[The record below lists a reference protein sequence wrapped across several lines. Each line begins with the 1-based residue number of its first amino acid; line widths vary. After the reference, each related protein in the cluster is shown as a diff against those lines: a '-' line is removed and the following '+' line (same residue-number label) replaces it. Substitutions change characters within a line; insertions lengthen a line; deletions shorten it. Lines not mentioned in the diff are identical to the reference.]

1 MARKAIHAPI
11 LYFFLFVLFAQ
22 TTLLADPGVKIRE
35 EPITLPTYKIAEP
48 DSNPMFFEGEVYQG
62 ASKIIYPYPFLDGI
76 TDEKTDKT
84 YTAVYLENEYIK
96 ISFLPELGGRLF
108 TGLDKTNNY
117 NFFYRQLVVKPAL
130 IGMLGAWIS
139 GGIEWCVLHHH
150 RATTYMP
157 VDHTIVENP
166 NGSRTLWLG
175 ETELRHR
182 IKWIIGATLF
192 PGKSYMQ
199 ITGKIYNRTPYQHS
213 FLYWANVAVHANDN
227 YQVMFPPS
235 VCCAFYHAKNDFTHW
250 PISNETYQGVDYR
263 GVDLS
268 WWKNHPEPVS
278 FFAWDLQEDF
288 SGGYDHGK
296 NAGLVHV
303 GNHHVL
309 PSAKLWEFSPGPTG
323 RLWDKI
329 LSDNNEPYAELMVGG
344 FSDNQPDYSWLGPYE
359 VKTWTQYWY
368 PVRDIGG
375 FKNANLDAAVN
386 LEFIQPDKAK
396 LGFNA
401 TSKYQNAKV
410 VLKAKDKILFEQSLT
425 IAPDKPF
432 VADVNIPAGIKQTDL
447 EAILLS
453 SSGDQLISY
462 RPLEKTYDPNLPGT
476 VKAPPAPKDVN
487 SVEELYLIG
496 LRIMQFHNPTVDP
509 LPYFEEALRRDPG
522 DSRVNTALGLDY
534 NKRGLYS
541 EAEKKLQTAVE
552 RIVKNYTRPRN
563 CEPYYQLGL
572 ALKAQGKF
580 DQAYD
585 NFYRATWDYAFHAPA
600 YYQLAEISCIKGNFA
615 QAVEHIDNS
624 LSTNALNTKAK
635 NLKVA
640 ALRKLGRLEQAGR
653 IASDVLA
660 ADPIDFLATNEL
672 YLIAYAK
679 GSTGE
684 STKIINDLKKKM
696 RDDPQSYIELACD
709 YFNFGLY
716 DDAVN
721 VLERAARADK
731 KPLSSYPMLYY
742 WLGFL
747 NQKRNDPNNAAK
759 YYGLSAKMP
768 LDLCFP
774 FRNEEI
780 DVLKAAAAHNPQD
793 PHACYLLGN
802 VLYDKQPQNAIKAW
816 EKSADLDAGFPTVHR
831 NLGWACYRAEN
842 NIPKAIAAYE
852 KSIACNSKDPRV
864 LAELDSLYGLAG
876 VSLEKRLALLE
887 ANLDTVVKRDDCYTR
902 YVTALV
908 QLARYDDAIKCLS
921 TRHFHSREGGGEVR
935 EVYLNA
941 HLLRGQK
948 NLAAKDCNHALADFL
963 AASEFPENLEVGRPK
978 LDRRSPQL
986 NYFLAAAYETL
997 GNADKAKEHYTKSAL
1012 QQRTSDWPETLYYQG
1027 QSFAK
1032 LGQNDKA
1039 KQIFDKLIETAD
1051 KKLAE
1056 GVAIDFF
1063 AKFGEKQTKEE
1074 RLADAHYILALGYL
1088 GNAQKDRAKTEL
1100 LKAIDLYP
1108 NHLWAKSQLA
1118 QLK

>member
-1 MARKAIHAPI
+1 
-11 LYFFLFVLFAQ
+11 
-22 TTLLADPGVKIRE
+22 
-35 EPITLPTYKIAEP
+35 
-48 DSNPMFFEGEVYQG
+48 MFFKGEVYQG
-62 ASKIIYPYPFLDGI
+62 ASKVIYPYPFLDGI
-76 TDEKTDKT
+76 TDEKADKT

-96 ISFLPELGGRLF
+96 LSFLPELGGRLF

-117 NFFYRQLVVKPAL
+117 DFFYRHLVIKPSL

-166 NGSRTLWLG
+166 DGSRTLWLG

-182 IKWIIGATLF
+182 IKWIIGATVY

-199 ITGKIYNRTPYQHS
+199 ITGKIYNRTPYQNS

-227 YQVMFPPS
+227 YQVIFPPS
-235 VCCAFYHAKNDFTHW
+235 VCYAFYHAKNDFTHW
-250 PISNETYQGVDYR
+250 PVSNETYQGVDYH

-375 FKNANLDAAVN
+375 FKNANLNAAVN
-386 LEFIQPDKAK
+386 LELIQPDKAK

-401 TSKYQNAKV
+401 TSEYQNAKV
-410 VLKAKDKILFEQSLT
+410 VLKAKDKILFEQSLF

-432 VADVNIPAGIKQTDL
+432 LIDVNVPAGTKQTDL
-447 EAILLS
+447 EAVLLS

-462 RPLEKTYDPNLPGT
+462 RPIEKTYDPNLPDT
-476 VKAPPAPKDVN
+476 VKAPPPPKDVN

-522 DSRVNTALGLDY
+522 DSRVNTVLGLDY

-552 RIVKNYTRPRN
+552 RIAKNYTRPRN

-572 ALKAQGKF
+572 ALRAQGKF

-585 NFYRATWDYAFHAPA
+585 NFYRATWDYAFHSAA
-600 YYQLAEISCIKGNFA
+600 YYQLAEISCIKGDFA
-615 QAVEHIDNS
+615 QAVEHVDNS

-640 ALRKLGRLEQAGR
+640 ALRKLGRLEQAR
-653 IASDVLA
+653 QIASDVLA

-672 YLIAYAK
+672 YLIASAK
-679 GSTGE
+679 GAAGE

-696 RDDPQSYIELACD
+696 RDDPQSYLELACD

-716 DDAVN
+716 DDAVG
-721 VLERAARADK
+721 VLERAALADN

-759 YYGLSAKMP
+759 YYGLAAKMP

-793 PHACYLLGN
+793 SHACYLLGN
-802 VLYDKQPQNAIKAW
+802 CLYDKQPDNAIKAW
-816 EKSADLDAGFPTVHR
+816 EKSRDLDASFATVHR
-831 NLGWACYRAEN
+831 NLGWAYYRAEN

-852 KSIACNSKDPRV
+852 KSIACNNKDPRV
-864 LAELDSLYGLAG
+864 FAELDMLYEAG
-876 VSLEKRLALLE
+876 AVSPEKRLALLE
-887 ANLDTVVKRDDCYTR
+887 QNQQVVMQRNDSFLRLIMC
-902 YVTALV
+902 LV
-908 QLARYDDAIKCLS
+908 QLGRYDQAVGLL
-921 TRHFHSREGGGEVR
+921 TTNHFHAREGAGEIRV
-935 EVYLNA
+935 VYA
-941 HLLRGQK
+941 DAYLLRGREK
-948 NLAAKDCNHALADFL
+948 FEARNFHDALADFL
-963 AASEFPENLEVGRPK
+963 AAAEFPDNLEVGRARS
-978 LDRRSPQL
+978 DRRAPQV
-986 NYFLAAAYETL
+986 NYCIASAYDAL
-997 GNADKAKEHYTKSAL
+997 GDDAKAKEHYTKAAEEQPRTNNRPEAQYWQGLAL
-1012 QQRTSDWPETLYYQG
+1012 
-1027 QSFAK
+1027 AK
-1032 LGQNDKA
+1032 LGQTDKA
-1039 KQIFDKLIETAD
+1039 KQIFDKLVETGN
-1051 KKLAE
+1051 KKLTE
-1056 GVAIDFF
+1056 DVKVDFF
-1063 AKFGEKQTKEE
+1063 AKFGERETKEV
-1074 RLADAHYILALGYL
+1074 RLSDAHYILALGLL
-1088 GNAQKDRAKTEL
+1088 GGNQPDKAKTEL
-1100 LKAIDLYP
+1100 QKAIELNP
-1108 NHLWAKSQLA
+1108 NNLWAKIQLA
-1118 QLK
+1118 ELKQ